1 MSYLTDKF
9 KGIYR
14 IRCETDQW
22 TNDYPRKLNGQYE
35 DIDLYISCMYG
46 NKIFYYGKSTLQAY
60 IPSLQRG
67 HNILKQIEPSLVFD
81 IEESD
86 SEVLFRFKYVDS
98 DKIIPLLKPRTAG
111 AGISPFSTK
120 NLEKSDYK
128 IPDEDLCQY
137 TDIVAKIPRDKVLGI
152 THTTN
157 RFLKS
162 LVTKKNTWENIRADM
177 KLKGMKGKEYI
188 HSIGKWNDF
197 ICYLRENILV
207 EPVDT

>member
-35 DIDLYISCMYG
+35 DIDLYVSCMYG

-86 SEVLFRFKYVDS
+86 SEVLFKFKYVDS
-98 DKIIPLLKPRTAG
+98 DKIIPLLKPKTSG
-111 AGISPFSTK
+111 SSISPFSTK
-120 NLEKSDYK
+120 NLPKSDYK
-128 IPDEDLCQY
+128 ILDEDFYHYQE
-137 TDIVAKIPRDKVLGI
+137 IVSKIPKDKVLDI
-152 THTTN
+152 THNSN
-157 RFLKS
+157 RFLKT
-162 LVTKKNTWENIRADM
+162 LVTKKNSWDDIRADM
-177 KLKGMKGKEYI
+177 KLKCMKPREYI
-188 HSIGKWNDF
+188 HSIGKWDSYIQF
-197 ICYLRENILV
+197 LRENIYM
-207 EPVDT
+207 